1 MQSQSSCGDA
11 LQHDTQQI
19 TITSAL
25 HYISTCSISK
35 AITCIEIY
43 KTLPTCNLNIPFN
56 KLPYKNLYSQLL
68 PINTQTMLCIL
79 SYKN

>member
-11 LQHDTQQI
+11 LQHNMQQI

-25 HYISTCSISK
+25 HYISTCCK
-35 AITCIEIY
+35 AITRIQIY

-68 PINTQTMLCIL
+68 PINTQTTLCIL